1 MYTKIFTFVYSWT
14 RPIIGYRIE
23 LGSFIPTTSLVTKI
37 KHIIRLELVGMKIL
51 KCKSV
56 HHESPLERWLAADTE
71 ADISC

>member
-37 KHIIRLELVGMKIL
+37 KHIIGLELDGMKIL

-56 HHESPLERWLAADTE
+56 HHESPLEWWLAADTE

>member
-37 KHIIRLELVGMKIL
+37 KHNQTRIGWDENIKM
-51 KCKSV
+51 
-56 HHESPLERWLAADTE
+56 
-71 ADISC
+71 